1 MNVTQQIDLLSSRLK
16 HWTRKDDNNYLACCP
31 VHGDTVPSLCI
42 TVSDSGKLLL
52 HCFSHGCSARSMV
65 RNIGCGF
72 DSDGGIV
79 HRRDIPELSSEDRK
93 PVELRDHDVF
103 SWPVTATYSYTD
115 EQGTELLR
123 VQRRDSFDGERKG
136 FFQSTKDD
144 TGRWVMRVL
153 PGTDIPP
160 YNLQGILKN
169 TASTIFVV
177 EGEKAAEAL
186 IKAGYTA
193 TTNPGGAGRWAKISI
208 RFKEHFNNRH
218 VVILPDA
225 DDPGRKHATD
235 VALDLETCG
244 AASIKVLDL
253 FPKRSNGE
261 DIVDWLDLNKAST
274 LQSLCDKAKPFE
286 MDPKTTGFKL
296 PNGASF
302 ESLAHPD
309 IVLRGR
315 DYLVPGVIL
324 SSSLCIMA
332 GTGGSGKS
340 SLCGHLA
347 AAVSQGRPAFGL
359 DPVKDYKNRI
369 PKGNVIWVT
378 REEGV
383 ETELLPRLVAEG
395 AALER
400 IFVLREGNIDL
411 DDPEGIRLLLGSR
424 KPLLVILDP
433 LTSYL
438 SGDENSN
445 KGSRATLEPILQA
458 CNELQLSTAF
468 VGIAHTNKANDG
480 SVKGVLGSVGLP
492 NLSRSTLMITAANGA
507 SEMKITKSNFKA
519 RRDNLVFRIKDLEQD
534 EAERVVEASGVTVIG
549 KRDRVLESFC
559 RISIDGWFEPMSDKD
574 RKQSIEN
581 AQQIVKEYLE
591 QEGGGLALEE
601 LKTDIV
607 GERLPLTQFNLAV
620 ASLRETNQ
628 VKMIKEID
636 GWHIALV
643 RNKKPKLEDIL

>member
-1 MNVTQQIDLLSSRLK
+1 MNVQQQLELLSSRLK
-16 HWTRKDDNNYLACCP
+16 HWTQKDDRNYLACCP
-31 VHGDTVPSLCI
+31 VHGDTVPSLCV
-42 TVSDSGKLLL
+42 TVSDSNKLLL

-72 DSDGGIV
+72 DAEGVIV
-79 HRRDIPELSSEDRK
+79 KRTDAPELSEEDRK
-93 PVELRDHDVF
+93 PASLKDHDIF
-103 SWPVTATYSYTD
+103 SWPVSATYQYTD
-115 EQGTELLR
+115 EQGNELLR
-123 VQRRDSFDGERKG
+123 VQRRDSPNGERKG

-160 YNLQGILKN
+160 YNLKGIL
-169 TASTIFVV
+169 TSSSSTIYVV
-177 EGEKAAEAL
+177 EGEKAADAL

-193 TTNPGGAGRWAKISI
+193 TTNPGGAGRWSKISL
-208 RFKEHFNNRH
+208 RFKAHFNNRH

-225 DDPGRKHATD
+225 DEPGRKHATD

-253 FPKRSNGE
+253 FPKSSNGE
-261 DIVDWLDLNKAST
+261 DIVDWLMLNNSSALK
-274 LQSLCDKAKPFE
+274 SLCDKAKPFE

-296 PNGASF
+296 PNGATF

-315 DYLVPGVIL
+315 EYLVPGVIL

-359 DPVKDYKNRI
+359 DPEKDYKNRI

-411 DDPEGIRLLLGSR
+411 DDPESIRLLLGSR

-458 CNELQLSTAF
+458 CNELQLNTAF

-492 NLSRSTLMITAANGA
+492 NLSRSTLMIASNNGA

-534 EAERVVEASGVTVIG
+534 EAERVVAASGVTVIG

-559 RISIDGWFEPMSDKD
+559 RVNIDGWFEPMSDKD

-591 QEGGGLALEE
+591 QEGGDLSLEDLRSE
-601 LKTDIV
+601 IV

-628 VKMIKEID
+628 IRMLKEAE
-636 GWHIALV
+636 GWHVVLV
-643 RNKKPKLEDIL
+643 RAKKPKLEDVI

>member
-1 MNVTQQIDLLSSRLK
+1 MNVQQQIELLSSRLK
-16 HWTRKDDNNYLACCP
+16 HWTRKDENNFLACCP
-31 VHGDTVPSLCI
+31 VHGDTVPSLCV

-72 DSDGGIV
+72 DADGSIV
-79 HRRDIPELSSEDRK
+79 HRKDVPELSSVDSR
-93 PVELRDHDVF
+93 PVDLGSHDVF

-123 VQRRDSFDGERKG
+123 VQRRDSPNGERKG

-160 YNLQGILKN
+160 YNLKGIL
-169 TASTIFVV
+169 TSSSTIYVV
-177 EGEKAAEAL
+177 EGEKAADAL
-186 IKAGYTA
+186 IKAGYLA
-193 TTNPGGAGRWAKISI
+193 TTNPGGAGRWSKISL
-208 RFKEHFNNRH
+208 RFKAHFNNRH

-225 DDPGRKHATD
+225 DEPGRKHATD

-253 FPKRSNGE
+253 FPKRSDGE
-261 DIVDWLDLNKAST
+261 DIVDWLMLNNPSA

-296 PNGASF
+296 PNGATF

-315 DYLVPGVIL
+315 EYLVPGVIL

-359 DPVKDYKNRI
+359 DPEKDYKNRI

-411 DDPEGIRLLLGSR
+411 DDPESIRLLLGSR

-458 CNELQLSTAF
+458 CNELQLNTAF

-492 NLSRSTLMITAANGA
+492 NLSRSTLMITSTNGA

-534 EAERVVEASGVTVIG
+534 EAERVVAASGVTVIG

-559 RISIDGWFEPMSDKD
+559 RINIDGWFEPMSDKN
-574 RKQSIEN
+574 RKQSVEVY
-581 AQQIVKEYLE
+581 QQIVREYIE
-591 QEGGGLALEE
+591 QEGGQVLLDDMRS
-601 LKTDIV
+601 DII
-607 GERLPLTQFNLAV
+607 GDKLPLTQFNIAV
-620 ASLRETNQ
+620 NTMREAGQ
-628 VKMIKEID
+628 VRLIKEVD
-636 GWHIALV
+636 GWVVLLIK
-643 RNKKPKLEDIL
+643 KKPKLEDVL